1 MSVLSSRTVSSLK
14 TIQGVAV
21 LGIATLVP
29 LMSTRANAIPLG
41 TSDATAIA
49 NVSCTLP
56 NCPDTVTQANN
67 STPPSAASSASLP
80 GASATVTALPGVFIQ
95 TMVSDTGAPSP
106 AFIGGQGAIA
116 HLDYSFMVTGGLPT
130 DLVTVNVATILS
142 TTASSTSFLGFATID
157 IGTSLSETVCT
168 RSTECSLSNFDGI
181 LSLTLNPGVVTPIH
195 FELEASGNATLSGN
209 ATASADPYIFIAPSN
224 SNAGDYSIVVSS
236 NVGNEPLV
244 TPLPAALP
252 LFATGLGA
260 LGLLGWRRKRKAAA

>member
-1 MSVLSSRTVSSLK
+1 M
-14 TIQGVAV
+14 
-21 LGIATLVP
+21 
-29 LMSTRANAIPLG
+29 G

-49 NVSCTLP
+49 NVSCTQ

-80 GASATVTALPGVFIQ
+80 GASATVTALPGVIIQ
-95 TMVSDTGAPSP
+95 TQVSDTADP
-106 AFIGGQGAIA
+106 AFVGGQGALA

-142 TTASSTSFLGFATID
+142 TTASSTPFLGFATID

-168 RSTECSLSNFDGI
+168 RSTECSSSMFNGI
-181 LSLTLNPGVVTPIH
+181 LSLTLNPGVVTPVH
-195 FELEASGNATLSGN
+195 FELEADGNAQFSGS
-209 ATASADPYIFIAPSN
+209 ASASADPYIFIAPSN
-224 SNAGDYSIVVSS
+224 PNAGDYGIVVSS

-260 LGLLGWRRKRKAAA
+260 LGLLGWRRKRSTLRACSA